1 MRKYWL
7 VLTALLGTMLC
18 DGEWLAPADKDLA
31 QCLDVAT
38 TLEAGGDVT
47 DKALTAAHQACEHAK
62 QTVSDASSRTK
73 LNAAY
78 ATVDDETRKRQVAHH
93 SP

>member
-1 MRKYWL
+1 MRKTWL
-7 VLTALLGTMLC
+7 VLATLLATVLAATTARAG
-18 DGEWLAPADKDLA
+18 DKDLA

-62 QTVSDASSRTK
+62 QKLSDASSLTK
-73 LNAAY
+73 VNAAY
-78 ATVDDETRKRQVAHH
+78 ATVDDETRKRQIAHH

>member
-7 VLTALLGTMLC
+7 VLAALLGTV
-18 DGEWLAPADKDLA
+18 LAVATARAADKDLA

-62 QTVSDASSRTK
+62 QTVNDASSRTK
-73 LNAAY
+73 VNAAY

>member
-1 MRKYWL
+1 MRESWL
-7 VLTALLGTMLC
+7 VPAALVGMVLAIATAR
-18 DGEWLAPADKDLA
+18 AADKDLA

-78 ATVDDETRKRQVAHH
+78 ATVDDETRKRQAAHH

>member
-1 MRKYWL
+1 MRKTCL
-7 VLTALLGTMLC
+7 VLAALLGTMLAVATARA
-18 DGEWLAPADKDLA
+18 GDKDLS

-47 DKALTAAHQACEHAK
+47 DKALAAAHQACEHAK
-62 QTVSDASSRTK
+62 QTVSDASSRVK
-73 LNAAY
+73 VNAAY
-78 ATVDDETRKRQVAHH
+78 ATVDEETRKRQVAHH

>member
-1 MRKYWL
+1 MHKTWL
-7 VLTALLGTMLC
+7 VPAALLGTV
-18 DGEWLAPADKDLA
+18 LAIATARAADKDLA

-47 DKALTAAHQACEHAK
+47 DKALAAAHQACEHAK
-62 QTVSDASSRTK
+62 QTVSDASSQIK
-73 LNAAY
+73 VNAAY
-78 ATVDDETRKRQVAHH
+78 ATVDEESRKRQVAHH